1 MVILPPISYAQPSVI
16 CFAEA
21 DVKRMVVD
29 LENVNDYREQ
39 IDLLKQ
45 SNAELEKQLDLMRQ
59 INKFQYEQLEI
70 SKQTIEAYKNLIDV
84 QKNAYESE
92 IKNSKYSVWEKVFVS
107 LGVGLL
113 IGLIF

>member
-1 MVILPPISYAQPSVI
+1 
-16 CFAEA
+16 
-21 DVKRMVVD
+21 MVVD